1 MKLNPAVALSAL
13 AIFAISGAAHAKAT
27 CDQIDQAISSTED
40 FVEMALAADTAASKD
55 ALGAI
60 SATLTAVGGDLPPET
75 MQKAQALA
83 KQVESAHAGN
93 DMSAAALA
101 AMDLYGE
108 LAGAFKNR
116 LPTELNI
123 AMLDESGFRMHALL
137 GAKQPD
143 WAALER
149 ASKTA
154 GQRWENAKG
163 QVKDKALAELMDH
176 LLASAAVSAAQKN
189 DAWLHSSASLLL
201 DSVDL
206 LERAI
211 KNTAKG
217 ACK

>member
-1 MKLNPAVALSAL
+1 MRLKLAVTLSVL
-13 AIFAISGAAHAKAT
+13 AIFAISGEAHAKAT

-60 SATLTAVGGDLPPET
+60 GAALTAAGGSLSPEAA
-75 MQKAQALA
+75 QKAQAFV
-83 KQVESAHAGN
+83 KQVESAYAGN
-93 DMSAAALA
+93 DVSAAALF

-116 LPTELNI
+116 LPTDLNI

-137 GAKQPD
+137 GAKRPD
-143 WAALER
+143 WAALES
-149 ASKTA
+149 AAKTA
-154 GQRWENAKG
+154 GQRWGTAKA
-163 QVKDKALAELMDH
+163 QVKDKALADLMDH
-176 LLASAAVSAAQKN
+176 LLAGISDAAAQKN

-206 LERAI
+206 LERSV
-211 KNTAKG
+211 KNSAKG
-217 ACK
+217 ACR